1 MPVRTRDEH
10 GCDNE
15 ENDHRVLDGE
25 RIRDERTANI
35 RGARMEAFGREQS
48 RESEERP
55 LIAFY
60 RRVTLDF
67 TKDQIEAL
75 KVFATSSSG
84 GNPIFESLSK
94 LFWEI

>member
-1 MPVRTRDEH
+1 MPARTRDEH

-55 LIAFY
+55 LIAFKISIGLILQILY
-60 RRVTLDF
+60 VTF
-67 TKDQIEAL
+67 
-75 KVFATSSSG
+75 
-84 GNPIFESLSK
+84 
-94 LFWEI
+94 